1 MTLNNRLFKGQ
12 GEVKLLCRTVP
23 VWIFVL
29 AALKILLGA
38 CVKIYF
44 CLFLMHSHLCKQN
57 TGVCLVLFFYFAFCL
72 QSRRTH
78 TGTPRPF
85 VSVSNLRAHTSRRRF
100 HLRRPTVFLLDD
112 TVAPTDKLQHR
123 DISDISKNLTFMG
136 LVFLSHFAWNLF
148 SFQCPCITPD
158 ACQKKLEV
166 LSELF

>member
-1 MTLNNRLFKGQ
+1 MDFCFGGAENIPWSVCQN
-12 GEVKLLCRTVP
+12 
-23 VWIFVL
+23 
-29 AALKILLGA
+29 ILLSVLNA
-38 CVKIYF
+38 LSSLRVEYRSVLYYF
-44 CLFLMHSHLCKQN
+44 STLLSVCKHN
-57 TGVCLVLFFYFAFCL
+57 
-72 QSRRTH
+72 TH

-85 VSVSNLRAHTSRRRF
+85 VSVSNLRTHISRRRF

-112 TVAPTDKLQHR
+112 TVAPTDKLQHQ

-166 LSELF
+166 LSELFRDFKKSRS